1 MERAGLHPYERI
13 LCGNMANGA
22 RWETYAIRGPRGSG
36 VIELNGAVA
45 HLGKIGDR
53 LTIMSFAEVEESEA
67 AAWSP
72 KVIVLDT
79 KNQIINE
86 RGI

>member
-1 MERAGLHPYERI
+1 
-13 LCGNMANGA
+13 
-22 RWETYAIRGPRGSG
+22 

-53 LTIMSFAEVEESEA
+53 LTIMSFAEVEESQA
-67 AAWSP
+67 SAWTP

-79 KNQIINE
+79 ANRIINE

>member
-1 MERAGLHPYERI
+1 
-13 LCGNMANGA
+13 
-22 RWETYAIRGPRGSG
+22 
-36 VIELNGAVA
+36 
-45 HLGKIGDR
+45 
-53 LTIMSFAEVEESEA
+53 MSFAEVEESAA